1 MATATIKIFL
11 AFGDPKR
18 LRTAEMSNWTGKA
31 VAGPRSEFDD
41 VLARDESKSSG
52 VYFLSGYDPESG
64 KPTIYIGEA
73 ESIKDRVKS
82 HLDKDYWNQII
93 FFISKDEN
101 LTKAHIRYCEGR
113 LIEIAKNVDKA
124 IVKNSQASGSKLPES
139 DREDMEVFLEK
150 LQQLLPALGIEVFV
164 PALSHS
170 HQNKKNDLLFC
181 EIKGIKATAYLSP
194 NGIVV
199 LKGSQAVLEPRA
211 SSSKY
216 PWSITMRTR
225 LTEEGSLIKE
235 KDYLLFSKD
244 VEFSSPSAAAAVI
257 HGGQANGLTAW
268 KNKESRSLKEIES
281 D

>member
-11 AFGDPKR
+11 AFADPKR
-18 LRTAEMSNWTGKA
+18 LRTAELSNWTGKA

-41 VLARDESKSSG
+41 VLAREESSNSG

-82 HLDKDYWNQII
+82 HLDKDYWNQIV

-113 LIEIAKNVDKA
+113 LIEIARNVDKA
-124 IVKNSQASGSKLPES
+124 IVKNNQSSGSKLPES

-150 LQQLLPALGIEVFV
+150 LQQLLPALGVEVFV
-164 PALSHS
+164 PALSHTK
-170 HQNKKNDLLFC
+170 HNKKDELLFC

-211 SSSKY
+211 SSAKY
-216 PWSITMRTR
+216 PWSITMRTK
-225 LTEEGSLIKE
+225 LAEEGSLTTE
-235 KDYLLFSKD
+235 QDHLLFTKD

-268 KNKESRSLKEIES
+268 KNSKNKSLKEIEAE
-281 D
+281 